1 MFLVVDNSAGA
12 AVRAHQALNT
22 LTEAHVTVIT
32 LELENDWSIDRIVN
46 CDEQLSLMLTPP
58 TSPDLDVVFHIDR
71 DKHGLNLSL
80 MQDDEL
86 HPRGSYEDVATLL
99 SAVRFIQNRNAA
111 LRRFV

>member
-12 AVRAHQALNT
+12 AVRAYHGLDT
-22 LTEAHVTVIT
+22 LTEAHVTAIT
-32 LELENDWSIDRIVN
+32 LGLVGDWSIDRIVN

-80 MQDDEL
+80 MQDDQL
-86 HPRGSYEDVATLL
+86 HARGSYDDAATLM
-99 SAVRFIQNRNAA
+99 SAVRFIQNRNVA